1 MLCAPMAR
9 PDRES
14 NRRSK
19 SVVRKIVSEHLGDFD
34 EQVWPVNLAIL
45 VFAGFVTG
53 IVLAATE
60 DFFDPRPFYNGFV
73 RLGVVAVLVVILLA
87 STTWLKAPTARR
99 VQFCVILSLFLHM
112 VLAVFLREQ
121 YLKLVAFLREQ
132 TIQAMVEEDII
143 TVPDYVEDSFEEPGT
158 LSEYE
163 QPAKVVP
170 SERDAATEIAP
181 ESPRVPS
188 SDEIVPQ
195 SRSENSLPE
204 RAAPVPPQRHSLQT
218 PERVREEQ
226 PSPIRQPDRDS
237 AVMAETATLQ
247 PPIDLQP
254 SRPPE
259 IGPQDQVVR
268 ESRVSEPLLQ
278 QRQSSAVDLSAPENL
293 PRTTIERNPETRL
306 TNVPRRQPFASQ
318 SLSSI
323 RPEIAQIPMGGVTSP
338 RELEP
343 ANRPVSQQTTSAPL
357 VTAADRLPAEQLW
370 TPPGQSPALR
380 DGTPRIDT
388 VAQAGASRRTAP
400 HRPDALKSIAQW
412 DASLPEAPSSSI
424 QSGPSQSL
432 EARETNLAPSATGFN
447 SASGALNLGVQ
458 TADSPSAMAAA
469 IAQDYGMSRLGQAP
483 GTSTGR
489 GEGETLGSG
498 FDTTLTQPQGIRASG
513 RSPGL
518 PSLVSPELNNVGSGG
533 PVGGIAESS
542 SSQFGTLGDKLAVGR
557 SSDGTGQAP
566 LLGTHSVVD
575 GEFDAV
581 ASGQGLRGTFGPTV
595 SGIVRRS
602 IDEAAIMGNLSVAS
616 GGTALGRGRQPGGSR
631 LPGESSAEMSGGAGS
646 PVSPGTEGVAGA
658 SQQQGGPGGDG
669 LLQNGLSGTSQRG
682 TEIAAAAEGGQPR
695 LLGSHGEND
704 TGYLTSSLLAG
715 TTPGGGGRPERLS
728 LTPVVVGGAGPGRT
742 AGRQQLTGVADLD
755 PAEAFRQRSPSQ
767 RGATAAQY
775 GGTPETEAAV
785 ERGLAFLAKIQF
797 ADGHWSLNRLP
808 QPLPGDEKTF
818 GLAEMHGD
826 TAATAMS
833 LLAFLGAGYT
843 HQEPKYKD
851 TVGRGLRW
859 IIRNQLNNGQL
870 FRSETDPTLY
880 TQFYGH
886 GLATIAL
893 CEAYGMTKDPALREP
908 AEKAIGYILRSQ
920 SPEFGGWRYVPRKE
934 TDTSVT
940 GWQLMA
946 LKSAQMAGL
955 SVPGD
960 AFQGVARW
968 LDRAQVD
975 NGARYVYNPFAGQ
988 TASQSHLRLPNRAM
1002 TAEGLLM
1009 RIYLG
1014 WQQDTPALRQGA
1026 EFLKQNLPAYDPS
1039 SLESRDCYYWYY
1051 ATQVM
1056 FQMQG
1061 ELWQVWNRQVQ
1072 ETLLK
1077 NQVQTGPWA
1086 GSWDPLQPVADRWG
1100 KEAGRLYVTAFHLL
1114 ILEVYYRH
1122 LPLFKTLAE

>member
-1 MLCAPMAR
+1 MAR
-9 PDRES
+9 PDEKS

-73 RLGVVAVLVVILLA
+73 RLGVVALLVVILLA
-87 STTWLKAPTARR
+87 STTWLKAPTGRR

-112 VLAVFLREQ
+112 ILAVFLREQ

-132 TIQAMVEEDII
+132 TPQSTQGEEVI
-143 TVPDYVEDSFEEPGT
+143 TVPDYVEDSFEQAGA
-158 LSEYE
+158 LSEYD
-163 QPAKVVP
+163 QPARVLP
-170 SERDAATEIAP
+170 SERDTVAEIAP
-181 ESPRVPS
+181 EPPRVPS
-188 SDEIVPQ
+188 RDEIVPQ
-195 SRSENSLPE
+195 SRPENSLPE
-204 RAAPVPPQRHSLQT
+204 QAAPVLPERQSLQT
-218 PERVREEQ
+218 PERVFEQ
-226 PSPIRQPDRDS
+226 QSTPIRQPDHDP
-237 AVMAETATLQ
+237 AMMAETAALQ
-247 PPIDLQP
+247 PPVNLRP

-259 IGPQDQVVR
+259 IRPQDQVVR
-268 ESRVSEPLLQ
+268 DARIPEPMRQQKQPSAAELITSE
-278 QRQSSAVDLSAPENL
+278 DL
-293 PRTTIERNPETRL
+293 PRTTIERNPETQS
-306 TNVPRRQPFASQ
+306 TDVPRRQPVASQ
-318 SLSSI
+318 SLATI
-323 RPEIAQIPMGGVTSP
+323 RPEISEIPLGGATSP

-343 ANRPVSQQTTSAPL
+343 GNRSVSQQMTPAPL
-357 VTAADRLPAEQLW
+357 VTAPERLPPEQLW
-370 TPPGQSPALR
+370 TPPGQSPSPR
-380 DGTPRIDT
+380 EVTPQIGN
-388 VAQAGASRRTAP
+388 VAQANAPRRMATD
-400 HRPDALKSIAQW
+400 RQELLNSIAKW
-412 DASLPEAPSSSI
+412 DASLPNTSTPGA
-424 QSGPSQSL
+424 QARALQSL
-432 EARETNLAPSATGFN
+432 EAREADLAPSHETLN
-447 SASGALNLGVQ
+447 PISGQLNLGSQ
-458 TADSPSAMAAA
+458 TADSPSTMVAA
-469 IAQDYGMSRLGQAP
+469 IAQDYGTSRLGQAP
-483 GTSTGR
+483 GISTGR

-498 FDTTLTQPQGIRASG
+498 FDTAPTQPQGIRASG
-513 RSPGL
+513 RSSGL
-518 PSLVSPELNNVGSGG
+518 PSVISPEMSNTGSGG
-533 PVGGIAESS
+533 PVAGVPESGGSRSETI
-542 SSQFGTLGDKLAVGR
+542 GDKLAVR
-557 SSDGTGQAP
+557 PGTGATDQIP
-566 LLGTHSVVD
+566 LLGTHSVS
-575 GEFDAV
+575 GGKSNA
-581 ASGQGLRGTFGPTV
+581 ALSGQALGGAFGPAVT
-595 SGIVRRS
+595 GIVRRS
-602 IDEAAIMGNLSVAS
+602 TDEAVVMGGLPVTS
-616 GGTALGRGRQPGGSR
+616 GGSSLGRGRQSGGGH
-631 LPGESSAEMSGGAGS
+631 LPGESSAEMSGGTGTSSPPGPEGIAGTTQ
-646 PVSPGTEGVAGA
+646 PQDGAG
-658 SQQQGGPGGDG
+658 G
-669 LLQNGLSGTSQRG
+669 NGLPQAEPSGTGQRG
-682 TEIAAAAEGGQPR
+682 IEIAAATAGGQPR

-704 TGYLTSSLLAG
+704 AGYFTSSLLAG
-715 TTPGGGGRPERLS
+715 TTPGSGGRPERLS
-728 LTPVVVGGAGPGRT
+728 VAPVVVGSVVPGRIGT
-742 AGRQQLTGVADLD
+742 RRQLGGVADLD

-767 RGATAAQY
+767 RGVTAAQY

-785 ERGLAFLAKIQF
+785 EKGLAFLAKIQF
-797 ADGHWSLNRLP
+797 GDGHWSLNRLP

-843 HQEPKYKD
+843 HQEPKYKE
-851 TVGRGLRW
+851 TVERGLRW

-870 FRSETDPTLY
+870 FRSETDSTLY

-955 SVPGD
+955 SVPGE

-968 LDRAQVD
+968 LERAQVD

-1014 WQQDTPALRQGA
+1014 WQQDNPALRQGA
-1026 EFLKQNLPAYDPS
+1026 EFLKQNLPSYDS
-1039 SLESRDCYYWYY
+1039 RSAESRDCYYWYY

-1072 ETLLK
+1072 EALLK

-1100 KEAGRLYVTAFHLL
+1100 KEAGRVYVTAFHLL

-1122 LPLFKTLAE
+1122 LPLFKTLTQ

>member
-195 SRSENSLPE
+195 SRPENSLPE
-204 RAAPVPPQRHSLQT
+204 QAAPVPPERHSLQT

-380 DGTPRIDT
+380 EGTPQIDT

-400 HRPDALKSIAQW
+400 HRPDALKSVAQW
-412 DASLPEAPSSSI
+412 DASLPEVPSSSI

-432 EARETNLAPSATGFN
+432 EARETNLAPSVTAFN
-447 SASGALNLGVQ
+447 SASGTLNLGGQ
-458 TADSPSAMAAA
+458 AADSPSAMAAA

-498 FDTTLTQPQGIRASG
+498 FDTTLTQAQGVRASG

-581 ASGQGLRGTFGPTV
+581 ASGQGLRGTFGPAV

-602 IDEAAIMGNLSVAS
+602 TDEAAIMGNLSVAS
-616 GGTALGRGRQPGGSR
+616 GGTALGHGRQPGGSR
-631 LPGESSAEMSGGAGS
+631 LPGESSAEMSGGAGIA
-646 PVSPGTEGVAGA
+646 VSPGTEGLAGA

-682 TEIAAAAEGGQPR
+682 TEIAAAAVGGQPR

-728 LTPVVVGGAGPGRT
+728 VTPVVVGGAGPGRT